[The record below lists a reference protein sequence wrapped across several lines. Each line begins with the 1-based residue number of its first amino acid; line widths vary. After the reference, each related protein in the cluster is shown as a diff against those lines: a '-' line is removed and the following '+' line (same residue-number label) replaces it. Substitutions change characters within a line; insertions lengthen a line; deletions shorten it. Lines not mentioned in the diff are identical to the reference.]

1 MANRVPLVV
10 DTSTLYIK
18 ELPAGDNLD
27 LTGSGIVGLT
37 GIGGTNGNFTGIV
50 TASAYYIDSNEVISN
65 GRSLRNITSIQVSG
79 ISTFTAGPVL
89 VGGGTSTGTVSQ
101 PLQVTG
107 GAYVSGNLGIGTTNP
122 TSKLQVS
129 GNVSVSGVVTAT
141 TFVGALTGTATST
154 TNIPNLTG
162 AITSNNT
169 TTSLGSFTSAQLATA
184 LTDETGSGAN
194 VFATSPT
201 LVTPVLGDATATSI
215 VVSSGSTFSNGP
227 VLIGSATST
236 GTVSQPLQVTG
247 GAYISS
253 NTGIGTTNPKTTF
266 DVGGTASI
274 KVPVGTTAERP
285 GTPSTGF
292 VRFNTDLNTFEGYNA
307 SNEWGGLGGASEKDT
322 AVATTSATT
331 CETFAVASYRSATIV
346 AQITQGSNYQ
356 VSKYLVIH
364 DGTTAS
370 IIEESALAT
379 GSMLGSFTVTIS
391 GADLL
396 FRVNMVSASSATV
409 TTLVTKVS
417 V

>member
-10 DTSTLYIK
+10 DTSTLYLK

-89 VGGGTSTGTVSQ
+89 VGGGTSTGT
-101 PLQVTG
+101 
-107 GAYVSGNLGIGTTNP
+107 A
-122 TSKLQVS
+122 
-129 GNVSVSGVVTAT
+129 
-141 TFVGALTGTATST
+141 
-154 TNIPNLTG
+154 
-162 AITSNNT
+162 
-169 TTSLGSFTSAQLATA
+169 
-184 LTDETGSGAN
+184 
-194 VFATSPT
+194 
-201 LVTPVLGDATATSI
+201 
-215 VVSSGSTFSNGP
+215 
-227 VLIGSATST
+227 
-236 GTVSQPLQVTG
+236 SQPLQVTG

-285 GTPSTGF
+285 GTPATGF

>member
-18 ELPAGDNLD
+18 ELPVGDNLD
-27 LTGSGIVGLT
+27 LTGSGIVGLS
-37 GIGGTNGNFTGIV
+37 GVGGTSASFSGIV
-50 TASAYYIDSNEVISN
+50 TASAYYVDTTEVISN
-65 GRSLRNITSIQVSG
+65 GRSLRNIASIQVSG
-79 ISTFTAGPVL
+79 ISTFTAGPVFI
-89 VGGGTSTGTVSQ
+89 GAATSTGTASQ

-107 GAYVSGNLGIGTTNP
+107 GAYVSG
-122 TSKLQVS
+122 
-129 GNVSVSGVVTAT
+129 SVGVA
-141 TFVGALTGTATST
+141 
-154 TNIPNLTG
+154 
-162 AITSNNT
+162 
-169 TTSLGSFTSAQLATA
+169 
-184 LTDETGSGAN
+184 
-194 VFATSPT
+194 
-201 LVTPVLGDATATSI
+201 
-215 VVSSGSTFSNGP
+215 
-227 VLIGSATST
+227 
-236 GTVSQPLQVTG
+236 
-247 GAYISS
+247 
-253 NTGIGTTNPKTTF
+253 TTNPKTTF

-274 KVPVGTTAERP
+274 KVPVGTIAERP
-285 GTPSTGF
+285 GTASAGF
-292 VRFNTDLNTFEGYNA
+292 IRFNTDLNTFEGYNA

-322 AVATTSATT
+322 AVSTTSATT
-331 CETFAVASYRSATIV
+331 CETFAIASYRSATIT

-391 GADLL
+391 GGNLL

>member
-18 ELPAGDNLD
+18 ELPVGDNLD
-27 LTGSGIVGLT
+27 LTGSGIVGLS
-37 GIGGTNGNFTGIV
+37 GVGGTSASFSGIV
-50 TASAYYIDSNEVISN
+50 TASAYYVDTTEVISN
-65 GRSLRNITSIQVSG
+65 GRSLRNIASIQVSG
-79 ISTFTAGPVL
+79 ISTFTAGPVFI
-89 VGGGTSTGTVSQ
+89 GAATSTGTASQ

-107 GAYVSGNLGIGTTNP
+107 GAYVSG
-122 TSKLQVS
+122 
-129 GNVSVSGVVTAT
+129 SVGVA
-141 TFVGALTGTATST
+141 
-154 TNIPNLTG
+154 
-162 AITSNNT
+162 
-169 TTSLGSFTSAQLATA
+169 
-184 LTDETGSGAN
+184 
-194 VFATSPT
+194 
-201 LVTPVLGDATATSI
+201 
-215 VVSSGSTFSNGP
+215 
-227 VLIGSATST
+227 
-236 GTVSQPLQVTG
+236 
-247 GAYISS
+247 
-253 NTGIGTTNPKTTF
+253 TTNPKTTF

-292 VRFNTDLNTFEGYNA
+292 VRFNTDLNTFEGYNG
-307 SNEWGGLGGASEKDT
+307 SEWGGLGGAAEKDT

-331 CETFAVASYRSATIV
+331 CETFAIASYRSATIT

-391 GADLL
+391 GGNLL

>member
-10 DTSTLYIK
+10 DTSTLYLK

-89 VGGGTSTGTVSQ
+89 VGGGTSTGT
-101 PLQVTG
+101 
-107 GAYVSGNLGIGTTNP
+107 A
-122 TSKLQVS
+122 
-129 GNVSVSGVVTAT
+129 
-141 TFVGALTGTATST
+141 
-154 TNIPNLTG
+154 
-162 AITSNNT
+162 
-169 TTSLGSFTSAQLATA
+169 
-184 LTDETGSGAN
+184 
-194 VFATSPT
+194 
-201 LVTPVLGDATATSI
+201 
-215 VVSSGSTFSNGP
+215 
-227 VLIGSATST
+227 
-236 GTVSQPLQVTG
+236 SQPLQVTG

-292 VRFNTDLNTFEGYNA
+292 VRFNTDLNTFEGYNG
-307 SNEWGGLGGASEKDT
+307 SEWGGLGGAAEKDT
-322 AVATTSATT
+322 AVSTTSATT
-331 CETFAVASYRSATIV
+331 CETFAVASYRSGTIT

-356 VSKYLVIH
+356 VGKYTVIH
-364 DGTTAS
+364 NGTTAS
-370 IIEESALAT
+370 IVEESSLAT
-379 GSMLGSFTVTIS
+379 GSMLGSFTATVS
-391 GADLL
+391 GGNLL
-396 FRVNMVSASSATV
+396 FQVNMSSASAATV
-409 TTLVTKVS
+409 TTLMTKVS

>member
-18 ELPAGDNLD
+18 ELPVGDNLD
-27 LTGSGIVGLT
+27 LTGSGIVGLS
-37 GIGGTNGNFTGIV
+37 GVGGTSASFSGIV
-50 TASAYYIDSNEVISN
+50 TASAYYVDTTEVISN
-65 GRSLRNITSIQVSG
+65 GRSLRNIASIQVSG
-79 ISTFTAGPVL
+79 ISTFTAGPVFI
-89 VGGGTSTGTVSQ
+89 GAATSTGTASQ

-107 GAYVSGNLGIGTTNP
+107 GAYVSG
-122 TSKLQVS
+122 
-129 GNVSVSGVVTAT
+129 SVGVA
-141 TFVGALTGTATST
+141 
-154 TNIPNLTG
+154 
-162 AITSNNT
+162 
-169 TTSLGSFTSAQLATA
+169 
-184 LTDETGSGAN
+184 
-194 VFATSPT
+194 
-201 LVTPVLGDATATSI
+201 
-215 VVSSGSTFSNGP
+215 
-227 VLIGSATST
+227 
-236 GTVSQPLQVTG
+236 
-247 GAYISS
+247 
-253 NTGIGTTNPKTTF
+253 TTNPKTTF

-331 CETFAVASYRSATIV
+331 CETFAVASYRSATIT

-391 GADLL
+391 GGNLL
-396 FRVNMVSASSATV
+396 FRVNMISASSATV

>member
-79 ISTFTAGPVL
+79 ISTFTA
-89 VGGGTSTGTVSQ
+89 
-101 PLQVTG
+101 
-107 GAYVSGNLGIGTTNP
+107 
-122 TSKLQVS
+122 
-129 GNVSVSGVVTAT
+129 
-141 TFVGALTGTATST
+141 
-154 TNIPNLTG
+154 
-162 AITSNNT
+162 
-169 TTSLGSFTSAQLATA
+169 
-184 LTDETGSGAN
+184 
-194 VFATSPT
+194 
-201 LVTPVLGDATATSI
+201 
-215 VVSSGSTFSNGP
+215 GP

>member
-10 DTSTLYIK
+10 DTSTLYLK

-89 VGGGTSTGTVSQ
+89 VGGGTSTGT
-101 PLQVTG
+101 
-107 GAYVSGNLGIGTTNP
+107 A
-122 TSKLQVS
+122 
-129 GNVSVSGVVTAT
+129 
-141 TFVGALTGTATST
+141 
-154 TNIPNLTG
+154 
-162 AITSNNT
+162 
-169 TTSLGSFTSAQLATA
+169 
-184 LTDETGSGAN
+184 
-194 VFATSPT
+194 
-201 LVTPVLGDATATSI
+201 
-215 VVSSGSTFSNGP
+215 
-227 VLIGSATST
+227 
-236 GTVSQPLQVTG
+236 SQPLQVTG

-292 VRFNTDLNTFEGYNA
+292 VRFNTDLNTFEGYNG
-307 SNEWGGLGGASEKDT
+307 SEWGGLGGAAEKDT

-331 CETFAVASYRSATIV
+331 CETFAVASYRSGTIT

-356 VSKYLVIH
+356 VGKYTVIH
-364 DGTTAS
+364 NGTTAS
-370 IIEESALAT
+370 IVEESSLAT
-379 GSMLGSFTVTIS
+379 GSMLGSFTATVS
-391 GADLL
+391 GGNLL
-396 FRVNMVSASSATV
+396 FQVNMSSASAATV
-409 TTLVTKVS
+409 TTLMTKVS

>member
-10 DTSTLYIK
+10 DTSTLYLK

-89 VGGGTSTGTVSQ
+89 VGGGTSTGT
-101 PLQVTG
+101 
-107 GAYVSGNLGIGTTNP
+107 A
-122 TSKLQVS
+122 
-129 GNVSVSGVVTAT
+129 
-141 TFVGALTGTATST
+141 
-154 TNIPNLTG
+154 
-162 AITSNNT
+162 
-169 TTSLGSFTSAQLATA
+169 
-184 LTDETGSGAN
+184 
-194 VFATSPT
+194 
-201 LVTPVLGDATATSI
+201 
-215 VVSSGSTFSNGP
+215 
-227 VLIGSATST
+227 
-236 GTVSQPLQVTG
+236 SQPLQVTG

-292 VRFNTDLNTFEGYNA
+292 VRFNTDLNTFEGYNG
-307 SNEWGGLGGASEKDT
+307 SEWGGLGGAAEKDT
-322 AVATTSATT
+322 AVSTTSATT
-331 CETFAVASYRSATIV
+331 CETFAVASYRSATIT

-356 VSKYLVIH
+356 VGKYTVIH
-364 DGTTAS
+364 NGTTAS
-370 IIEESALAT
+370 IVEESSLAT
-379 GSMLGSFTVTIS
+379 GSMLGSFTSTVS
-391 GADLL
+391 GGNLL
-396 FRVNMVSASSATV
+396 FQVNMSSASAATV
-409 TTLVTKVS
+409 TTLMTKVS